1 MTKCPSAPSIS
12 ISRCDSNDRLS
23 ESGWT
28 TTGKPRAPTTVS
40 RGSKTPTPP
49 PPRPTPP
56 PPPPPLRRPPPPPP
70 RETTARLR
78 LRKRRLLLLLSWL
91 LPLLLLPLMSS
102 RRGSWRTSIDST
114 RSSTRSPGAQ
124 FNRQRFGLSLSLKN
138 HSSFGSPTLIKSTK
152 SSKMGSLDTSQN
164 QNRNLKP
171 FMYIEDKP

>member
-49 PPRPTPP
+49 KPPPQRPTH
-56 PPPPPLRRPPPPPP
+56 PPPLPPSPPPPP

-152 SSKMGSLDTSQN
+152 MGSLDTSQN
-164 QNRNLKP
+164 QNWNLKA
-171 FMYIEDKP
+171 FYIYV